1 MLKLLLGT
9 VGLAETLYPERFMR
23 VLTRLSYEYDGDAP
37 TAKPWVV
44 KAARI
49 EGLVIL
55 TAVVWSALKADC
67 NCGLRS
73 GDDEADDDTDTDAG
87 IDAESDTDSAV
98 DKIA

>member
-23 VLTRLSYEYDGDAP
+23 VLTRLSYDYDDAP
-37 TAKPWVV
+37 TPKPWVV
-44 KAARI
+44 TAARI

-55 TAVVWSALKADC
+55 TAVIWAALKADC
-67 NCGLRS
+67 NCGLLSRAD
-73 GDDEADDDTDTDAG
+73 GTEADADDGTDDTD
-87 IDAESDTDSAV
+87 DTI